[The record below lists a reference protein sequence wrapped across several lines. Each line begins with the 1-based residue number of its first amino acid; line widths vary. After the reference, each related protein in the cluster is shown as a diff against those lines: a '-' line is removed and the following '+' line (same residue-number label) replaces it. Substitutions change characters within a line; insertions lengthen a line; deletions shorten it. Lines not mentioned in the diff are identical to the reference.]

1 MKMVLLA
8 LLWCTVV
15 FLSLLTLYK
24 FVPPETQYSF
34 AEHFEIYGDELIM
47 DFVLYLFLGIAILRQ
62 CPRWFFICSYGKDN
76 PGQQCCPSS
85 RFILKKVI

>member
-47 DFVLYLFLGIAILRQ
+47 DFVLYLFLGIAILIASVSTLVLYLLLRK
-62 CPRWFFICSYGKDN
+62 R
-76 PGQQCCPSS
+76 
-85 RFILKKVI
+85 